1 MRFNFT
7 VSRQAHLHD
16 AADAAKW
23 LAEQP
28 PEQRDGV
35 VVVNGRT
42 YYVVRRKSSISV
54 MEDMRR

>member
-1 MRFNFT
+1 MRFNIT
-7 VSRQAHLHD
+7 VSRPERLYE

-23 LAEQP
+23 LADQP

-35 VVVNGRT
+35 IVILGRA